1 MKIHQLNYFITFAC
15 VVILAPKEI
24 NADTDLSQT
33 ISNIISRQCDA
44 CQEWDEMR
52 QDYQDENDRKKRE
65 TTGNSDE
72 ESDQISE
79 IEREPRR
86 KGGSSGG
93 SRGSSSSSKG
103 SSSSSKYKGSS
114 YSGSSGSKASKFVSK
129 ISSTGKVLM
138 ANALW
143 KSSTSKSYGSK
154 YKWGKSKKYKS
165 YDDWEED
172 AMEQRAYIDDYG
184 NCHCN
189 SFVFKATFGLI
200 FALAALVY

>member
-1 MKIHQLNYFITFAC
+1 MKIHSLNYFITFAC

-24 NADTDLSQT
+24 NADTDVSQT
-33 ISNIISRQCDA
+33 ISNLINRQCDA

-52 QDYQDENDRKKRE
+52 LDYQNDNDRKKRE

-79 IEREPRR
+79 IEREPRK
-86 KGGSSGG
+86 KGGSGG

-103 SSSSSKYKGSS
+103 YSGSKYKGSS
-114 YSGSSGSKASKFVSK
+114 SSSSGSKVSKYVSK

-138 ANALW
+138 AHALW
-143 KSSTSKSYGSK
+143 KSTTSKSYGSK

-172 AMEQRAYIDDYG
+172 AMEQRAYIDDNG

-189 SFVFKATFGLI
+189 SYVFKAMLGLI